1 MTTSSDSRLSG
12 IDVSHY
18 QGVVDWPK
26 VKAAGVSFAFA
37 KATEGL
43 RTVDPQFAAN
53 WEQMKEAGV
62 VRGAYHFFH
71 PDEDAMGQATRFL
84 SVVTPGSGD
93 LPPVL
98 DVEIAEGVE
107 PAALAGD
114 VRVWLDAV
122 EKAVGAAPILYS
134 GKAFVTADLPSGF
147 ARYPLWLAEYTDAE
161 PSAPGEWERWTF
173 WQHSQSGRVDGVSG
187 DVDLDIFAGSAGDWN
202 DLLLP

>member
-1 MTTSSDSRLSG
+1 MTSNDSRLSG
-12 IDVSHY
+12 IDVSHF

-26 VKAAGVSFAFA
+26 VKASGVTFAFA

-43 RTVDPQFAAN
+43 RTVDTQFATN
-53 WEQMKEAGV
+53 WQQMKAAGV

-71 PDEDAMGQATRFL
+71 PDEDAAAQAAHFL
-84 SVVTPGSGD
+84 SVVTPGAGD

-98 DVEIAEGVE
+98 DVEIAEGVD
-107 PAALAGD
+107 PAALTGD
-114 VRVWLDAV
+114 VQVWLDAV

-134 GKAFVTADLPSGF
+134 GKAFVTADLPTGL

-187 DVDLDIFAGSAGDWN
+187 DVDLDFFAGSAGDWN
-202 DLLLP
+202 DLLLS